1 MKKIKYLFLL
11 ILILLTACG
20 KDKIDVKTKDT
31 LIVAQGADART
42 LDPQKAIDT
51 PSVRV
56 YQQLYNLLVKKDE
69 NMEIVPDLAEKWE
82 IVDLKTTIF
91 YLRKGIKFHNGE
103 VLTAEDVKFT
113 LDRMKEQPT
122 VSFLIDEIEKVEV
135 INENTVKIITKRGFG
150 PLLKHLSHPGA
161 AILNEKAVLEYGDS
175 YGQHPVGTGPYKFV
189 EWQSGDRVTL
199 KAFENYYEGKS
210 KIENVIIKAIPEGT
224 NRTIALETGE
234 ADIVYDIEP
243 IDIDKVK
250 ENEKFNF
257 LMEAS
262 LGNSYLGIN
271 TTKTPFNDV
280 KVRQAM
286 AYAINVKDIIEVA
299 YKNTAVPANS
309 AIGSK
314 IPGYNKDAKQ
324 YEFDR
329 EKAKA
334 LLAEAGYPDGFK
346 TSIWINDNIIR
357 KDIATILQDQFKA
370 VGIEA
375 SIETL
380 EWGAY
385 IDRTARGEH
394 DMFILGWVTVT
405 GDGDYGL
412 YPLFHT
418 SAHGRP
424 GNRAFYSNQKVDEL
438 LDIARTSINQDERAE
453 AYKEVQKIVQEDVPI
468 ITMVYTNQNVGMQK
482 YVMNFKLH
490 PTGFFDLYNIEFA
503 EIK

>member
-1 MKKIKYLFLL
+1 
-11 ILILLTACG
+11 
-20 KDKIDVKTKDT
+20 
-31 LIVAQGADART
+31 
-42 LDPQKAIDT
+42 
-51 PSVRV
+51 
-56 YQQLYNLLVKKDE
+56 
-69 NMEIVPDLAEKWE
+69 MEIVPDLPESWE

-91 YLRKGIKFHNGE
+91 HLRKGVKFHNGE
-103 VLTAEDVKFT
+103 ILTAEDVKFT
-113 LDRMKEQPT
+113 LDRMQEQPT
-122 VSFLIDEIEKVEV
+122 VSFLIGEIEKVEV
-135 INENTVKIITKRGFG
+135 IDENTVKVITKRGFG

-161 AILNEKAVLEYGDS
+161 AILNKKAVLEAGDA
-175 YGQHPVGTGPYKFV
+175 YGQHPIGTGPYKFV
-189 EWQSGDRVTL
+189 DWQSGDRITL
-199 KAFENYYEGKS
+199 KAFEDYYEGKA
-210 KIENVIIKAIPEGT
+210 KIENIVIRSIPEGT

-234 ADIVYDIEP
+234 VDIVYDVEP
-243 IDIDKVK
+243 VDIDKIK
-250 ENEKFNF
+250 ENKKLNF

-271 TTKTPFNDV
+271 TTKAPFNDV
-280 KVRQAM
+280 RVRQAM

-309 AIGSK
+309 PIGPK
-314 IPGYNKDAKQ
+314 IPGYNKDAKM
-324 YEFDR
+324 YEFNR
-329 EKAKA
+329 EKAKN
-334 LLAEAGYPDGFK
+334 LLAEAGYPNGFK
-346 TSIWINDNIIR
+346 TSIWVNDNIIR

-370 VGIEA
+370 IGIEA

-424 GNRAFYSNQKVDEL
+424 GNRAFYSNPKVDEL
-438 LDIARTSINQDERAE
+438 LDIARTSIDQNEREE
-453 AYKEVQKIVQEDVPI
+453 AYKEVQKIVQEEVPV

-482 YVMNFKLH
+482 YVTNFKLH

>member
-1 MKKIKYLFLL
+1 MKKIKYLLVL
-11 ILILLTACG
+11 VLILLTACG
-20 KDKIDVKTKDT
+20 KDKINIKEKDT

-56 YQQLYNLLVKKDE
+56 YQQLYNQLIKKDE
-69 NMEIVPDLAEKWE
+69 KMQIIPDLAEKWD

-91 YLRKGIKFHNGE
+91 HLRKGIKFHNGE
-103 VLTAEDVKFT
+103 ILTAEDVKFT

-122 VSFLIDEIEKVEV
+122 VSFLIDEIEKTE
-135 INENTVKIITKRGFG
+135 ILDENTVKVVTKRGFG
-150 PLLKHLSHPGA
+150 PLLNHLSHPGA
-161 AILNEKAVLEYGDS
+161 SILNKKAVLEKGDS
-175 YGQHPVGTGPYKFV
+175 YGQHPIGTGPYEFV

-199 KAFENYYEGKS
+199 KAFKDYYQGEA
-210 KIENVIIKAIPEGT
+210 KIKNIIMRSIPEGT

-234 ADIVYDIEP
+234 VDIVYDVEP
-243 IDIDKVK
+243 VDIDKIK
-250 ENEKFNF
+250 ENKKLKF
-257 LMEAS
+257 LMEPS

-271 TTKTPFNDV
+271 TTKKPFNDIR
-280 KVRQAM
+280 VRQAM

-299 YKNTAVPANS
+299 YKNTATPANS
-309 AIGSK
+309 PIGAK

-324 YEFDR
+324 YEFDK
-329 EKAKA
+329 EKAKQ
-334 LLAEAGYPDGFK
+334 LLSEAGYPNGFK
-346 TSIWINDNIIR
+346 TSIWVNDNIIR
-357 KDIATILQDQFKA
+357 KDIATILQDQFNSI
-370 VGIEA
+370 GIEV

-424 GNRAFYSNQKVDEL
+424 GNRAFYSNTKVDKL
-438 LDIARTSINQDERAE
+438 LDLARTSIDQDERNK
-453 AYKEVQKIVQEDVPI
+453 AYQEVQKIVQEEVPI
-468 ITMVYTNQNVGMQK
+468 ITMVNTDQNVGMQN
-482 YVMNFKLH
+482 YISNFVLH
-490 PTGFFDLYNIEFA
+490 PTGFFELYNLEF
-503 EIK
+503 IDSK

>member
-1 MKKIKYLFLL
+1 
-11 ILILLTACG
+11 
-20 KDKIDVKTKDT
+20 
-31 LIVAQGADART
+31 
-42 LDPQKAIDT
+42 
-51 PSVRV
+51 
-56 YQQLYNLLVKKDE
+56 
-69 NMEIVPDLAEKWE
+69 MEIVPDLAESWE
-82 IVDLKTTIF
+82 IIDLETTIF
-91 YLRKGIKFHNGE
+91 HLRKGVKFHNGE
-103 VLTAEDVKFT
+103 ILTAEDVKFT
-113 LDRMKEQPT
+113 LDRMQEQPT
-122 VSFLIDEIEKVEV
+122 VSFLIGEIEKVEV
-135 INENTVKIITKRGFG
+135 IDENTVKVITKRGFG

-161 AILNEKAVLEYGDS
+161 AILNKKAVLEAGDA
-175 YGQHPVGTGPYKFV
+175 YGQHPIGTGPYKFV
-189 EWQSGDRVTL
+189 DWQSGDRITL
-199 KAFENYYEGKS
+199 KAFEDYYEGKA
-210 KIENVIIKAIPEGT
+210 KIENIVIRSIPEGT

-234 ADIVYDIEP
+234 VDIVYDVEP
-243 IDIDKVK
+243 VDIDKIK
-250 ENEKFNF
+250 ENKKLNF

-271 TTKTPFNDV
+271 TTKAPFNDV
-280 KVRQAM
+280 RVRQAM

-309 AIGSK
+309 PIGPK
-314 IPGYNKDAKQ
+314 IPGYNKDAKM
-324 YEFDR
+324 YEFNR
-329 EKAKA
+329 EKAKN
-334 LLAEAGYPDGFK
+334 LLVEAGYPNGFK
-346 TSIWINDNIIR
+346 TSIWVNDNIIR

-370 VGIEA
+370 IGIEA

-424 GNRAFYSNQKVDEL
+424 GNRAFYSNPKVDEL
-438 LDIARTSINQDERAE
+438 LDIARTSIDQNEREE
-453 AYKEVQKIVQEDVPI
+453 AYKEVQKIVQEEVPV

-482 YVMNFKLH
+482 YVTNFKLH
-490 PTGFFDLYNIEFA
+490 PTGFFDLYNIEFT